1 MNHLLHLFVE
11 LWIHKGGCAISVQHY
26 LRMAPFHSSYM
37 GKWHKKLHKSDKLF
51 SDKIMAMWAIW
62 TFRSRSKVAP
72 PYILDSKTNSKYH
85 FKHVQIHFSDRITY
99 KVMSI
104 WNCLCLVDNFPK
116 MAAINNGFNDC
127 FRVLIFCVNSR

>member
-37 GKWHKKLHKSDKLF
+37 GKWHKKLHIFLLLWCQISYFLTKLWQCEPYGPFGQDQKWLRHTFWTVKQIANITSSMF
-51 SDKIMAMWAIW
+51 S
-62 TFRSRSKVAP
+62 
-72 PYILDSKTNSKYH
+72 L
-85 FKHVQIHFSDRITY
+85 

-104 WNCLCLVDNFPK
+104 WNCLFLVDNFPK

-127 FRVLIFCVNSR
+127 FRVLIFCVSSR